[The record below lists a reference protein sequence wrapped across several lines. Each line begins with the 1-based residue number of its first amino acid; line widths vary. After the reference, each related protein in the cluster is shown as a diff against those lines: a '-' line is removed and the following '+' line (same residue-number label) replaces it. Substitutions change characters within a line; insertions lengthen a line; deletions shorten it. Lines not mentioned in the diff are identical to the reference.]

1 MNTTELIEVAKECAE
16 KYSVY
21 GITNAFIFIKFDDA
35 GLHEFIQRIEQP
47 HLQRIAE
54 LTQRAEKVADSL
66 EQAEKRLTE
75 IAFKACANLD
85 TKDAQIAQLRE
96 ALKGFIGIVADSSGV
111 AGYHLNGKVAKWDE
125 FDEVIN
131 ADKALEET
139 K

>member
-1 MNTTELIEVAKECAE
+1 MNTAELIDIVREQHPNA
-16 KYSVY
+16 YQMY
-21 GITNAFIFIKFDDA
+21 GYYPFTVKQL
-35 GLHEFIQRIEQP
+35 LHLVQRIERQ
-47 HLQRIAE
+47 LLDRIAE

-96 ALKGFIGIVADSSGV
+96 ALEKIADLDGNWGPFPETNKQWCAMVIVTAR
-111 AGYHLNGKVAKWDE
+111 E
-125 FDEVIN
+125 
-131 ADKALEET
+131 ALEET